1 MSDQPTNQEKDQN
14 PDERLSELAQKL
26 FNEAKS
32 RKPVEQSPGTTDK
45 QQIIDSLR
53 KMGTSTPSLD
63 QETASKLSNVAKVM
77 YDNFSLID
85 RDGDKTLSKEELERA
100 SQHEQ
105 LTQSERE
112 LLKSASKNVQLI
124 GGMWAESSNTGK
136 YYNPM
141 LPTHDTGGIS
151 RYDIFTMQHALSA
164 AEAPDLFRSRE
175 NSWTTKGALA
185 GLVVGAPLTPGFTL
199 IGMMAVEKLAPKLHW
214 SFGAILGGAAYVG
227 LFGGAGA
234 LTGRALHGMSYGE
247 NPDFY
252 QSKRGELARFKW

>member
-151 RYDIFTMQHALSA
+151 RYDIFTI
-164 AEAPDLFRSRE
+164 PTR
-175 NSWTTKGALA
+175 
-185 GLVVGAPLTPGFTL
+185 
-199 IGMMAVEKLAPKLHW
+199 AVCC
-214 SFGAILGGAAYVG
+214 
-227 LFGGAGA
+227 
-234 LTGRALHGMSYGE
+234 
-247 NPDFY
+247 
-252 QSKRGELARFKW
+252 